1 MYPME
6 RELSLRRKRFVQ
18 LLPGASSGA
27 DAARKAG
34 YPPTSARQTAHV
46 LLTNHDVAA
55 AAKLSL
61 ATAAERSGVTA
72 DWALK
77 ILHENVERSMQ
88 AVPALDRQGKPT
100 GEYQYEPH
108 AVNKGVEIAM
118 RHLKLLGDDK
128 PTPQGDTYNQVVL
141 QGFTFEQL
149 QELLGKMQAP
159 RLAEPLKENRE
170 PKAIPAPRKPKVRR
184 KGKDTPS

>member
-1 MYPME
+1 ME

-18 LLPGASSGA
+18 ALPGASSGA

-149 QELLGKMQAP
+149 QELLGKMQTQTKVLP
-159 RLAEPLKENRE
+159 ESQRIKNT
-170 PKAIPAPRKPKVRR
+170 APRKPR
-184 KGKDTPS
+184 KAKG